1 MISDNARRTEE
12 FRNAARLELKMFP
25 LGAISFL
32 SCGPFRQMQPAFPA
46 AILFP
51 PPAPA
56 ALGFAGAERARTWRA
71 TDRNEALGVQSI
83 DGNIVA
89 ARLRQ
94 NGVARPIKKRVEL
107 EQAAAGVEAD
117 QPGVAPVRILVGAQ
131 AGDPRRRPGERTIER
146 PRLAH
151 IAACQPRLFR
161 LVNAVYALLGDQPF
175 QRRAIG
181 IDRADAAAITAFRLR
196 PQLIS
201 FREQPPGIERHHV
214 DIEVVLADPM
224 EDELAF
230 DAEAVREHDGALDR
244 APQKSDALGRRQGR
258 YIFATNSRND
268 IKHAAL
274 NVRINI

>member
-25 LGAISFL
+25 HGAISFL

-56 ALGFAGAERARTWRA
+56 ALGFAGAERARTRRA
-71 TDRNEALGVQSI
+71 TDRNEALGMQGI
-83 DGNIVA
+83 DRNIVA
-89 ARLRQ
+89 ARLHQ

-107 EQAAAGVEAD
+107 EQAAA
-117 QPGVAPVRILVGAQ
+117 
-131 AGDPRRRPGERTIER
+131 
-146 PRLAH
+146 
-151 IAACQPRLFR
+151 CQPRLFR
-161 LVNAVYALLGDQPF
+161 LVDAVYALLGDQPF

-181 IDRADAAAITAFRLR
+181 IDRADATAITAFRLR

-201 FREQPPGIERHHV
+201 FRKQPPGIERHHV
-214 DIEVVLADPM
+214 DVDVAFANPM

-230 DAEAVREHDGALDR
+230 DAEAVRKDDGTVDC
-244 APQKSDALGRRQGR
+244 
-258 YIFATNSRND
+258 
-268 IKHAAL
+268 AA
-274 NVRINI
+274 

>member
-25 LGAISFL
+25 RGAISFL
-32 SCGPFRQMQPAFPA
+32 SCGPFRQMQPAFAA

-56 ALGFAGAERARTWRA
+56 ALGFAGAERARTRRA
-71 TDRNEALGVQSI
+71 TDRNEALGMQGI
-83 DGNIVA
+83 DRNIVA

-131 AGDPRRRPGERTIER
+131 SGDPRRRPGERTIER

-151 IAACQPRLFR
+151 VAACQLRLFR
-161 LVNAVYALLGDQPF
+161 LVDAVYALPGDQPF

-201 FREQPPGIERHHV
+201 FRKQPPGIERHHV
-214 DIEVVLADPM
+214 DVDVAFANPM

-230 DAEAVREHDGALDR
+230 DAEAVRKDDGTVDC
-244 APQKSDALGRRQGR
+244 
-258 YIFATNSRND
+258 
-268 IKHAAL
+268 AA
-274 NVRINI
+274 